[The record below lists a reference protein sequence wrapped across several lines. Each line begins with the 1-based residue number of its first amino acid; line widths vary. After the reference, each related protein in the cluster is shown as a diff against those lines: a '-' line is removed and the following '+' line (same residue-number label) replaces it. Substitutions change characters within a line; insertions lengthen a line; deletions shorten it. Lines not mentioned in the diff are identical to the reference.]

1 MTKYAEFLRRDQRL
15 VLLRILA
22 EMPAYRS
29 NSSVLTGALHSFGHA
44 ASRDQIK
51 TELHWLGEQGLV
63 HVEDLDSILIVTLTE
78 RGSDVA
84 AGRSRVPGV
93 NQPGA

>member
-1 MTKYAEFLRRDQRL
+1 MTKYAEFLRQDQRL

-29 NSSVLTGALHSFGHA
+29 NSSVLAGALHGYGHS

-63 HVEDLDSILIVTLTE
+63 QVEDLESILIVTLTE
-78 RGSDVA
+78 RGADVA
-84 AGRSRVPGV
+84 AGCARVPGV
-93 NQPGA
+93 KLPGA